1 MATTSKSTATPDAL
15 LGPDPSV
22 HELKGIHAHAPYLS
36 DTDLQARLDAA
47 SGQVTAT
54 VETLP
59 PPNPAQ
65 Q

>member
-1 MATTSKSTATPDAL
+1 MATTSKSTDAR
-15 LGPDPSV
+15 LGPDEPSV
-22 HELKGIHAHAPYLS
+22 HESKGIHGHAGYPS
-36 DTDLQARLDAA
+36 DADLQARLDAA